1 MLVVV
6 PVVVCVGVPVVVC
19 VGVPVAVPV
28 VVCVGVP
35 VVVPVV
41 VCVGVPVVVP
51 VLVPVLVSVLV
62 RMSQDLNNE
71 TTKSSI
77 LSAVRAAFLRISVA
91 IALLCVGVG
100 GGFMFVM

>member
-1 MLVVV
+1 MLVVM

-28 VVCVGVP
+28 
-35 VVVPVV
+35 
-41 VCVGVPVVVP
+41 
-51 VLVPVLVSVLV
+51 LVPVLVSVLV
-62 RMSQDLNNE
+62 RMSQDLYND

-100 GGFMFVM
+100 GEFIFVM